1 MLLDENGNEI
11 EGALPSEE
19 VAEEEAVAESE
30 TAETEVETE
39 EVAEDSTG
47 LDFETELE
55 KERERL
61 GKKIDKERDKRIAA
75 EKLQGLSRE
84 DAEKLIDE
92 RVLLSE
98 RRLMRGRAE
107 QLASQMAGSEAEKN
121 LILLHYDNSIIPSG
135 NIEED
140 MDKAYALAN
149 LKRVKGTISEL
160 KKAAIHKKTL
170 SSNSDAGQPVER
182 KPIKKY
188 SQDIIDGAK
197 FAGKTPE
204 EFAKELEK

>member
-1 MLLDENGNEI
+1 MEENEKI

-19 VAEEEAVAESE
+19 VGAEAESE
-30 TAETEVETE
+30 TTESEVETE
-39 EVAEDSTG
+39 EVAEDSEQG
-47 LDFETELE
+47 LDYETELE

-61 GKKIDKERDKRIAA
+61 GKKIDKERDKRILA
-75 EKLQGLSRE
+75 EKAKGLSRE

-92 RVLLSE
+92 RVALSE
-98 RRLMRGRAE
+98 RKLMRGRAE

-121 LILLHYDNSIIPSG
+121 LILLHYDNSIVPSG

-170 SSNSDAGQPVER
+170 SNASDAGQPVEQ
-182 KPIKKY
+182 KPKKKY